1 MARTSYHIIRVVYH
15 PIRKIAYFLF
25 VYLLLGVSP
34 LFGAPVSFLPAS
46 QIKAGMHGVGKTVFL
61 GDKVE
66 DFDVEVLGVLENVG
80 PRQSLII
87 VRVAGGPLQ
96 HTGIM
101 QGMSGS
107 PIYIDGKLIGALA
120 FAFPF
125 AKDPIGAVRPV
136 AEMLSVSDETNPVRR
151 AGLPADSNLLAGISK
166 PPAIN
171 GQMLQIAT
179 PLSLGGF
186 TSATIDHFS
195 PQLKALGL
203 EPRQGAGMGGRVI
216 DRMGNAADL
225 HPGSMISVEL
235 MTGDLAVGADGTVT
249 HIEGN
254 QLYAFGHR
262 FMDLGPTGLPF
273 TRSEV
278 LTLLPNIN
286 TSFKISA
293 PHELMGVISQDRNT
307 AIAGTLGKRA
317 DLLPVEITM
326 ARAGRTFETYRVNMV
341 HDRYLSPVLL
351 QMAVFSAVDAT
362 ERAAGESSISL
373 KGDIELDSR
382 PSIPLS
388 AIYAG
393 EANLPLQA
401 SLAGALPLAYLMQGA
416 FDDVRIKKV
425 NLTINSTDAHKQLQI
440 EDVTAS
446 RKDVHP
452 GESVD
457 ITTRL
462 AGINGIEILRTIKYE
477 VPIGASPG
485 TLYFSVSDGS
495 QTSLTDLRAAY
506 GSTARTPDQLI
517 DALQHLRGNDKAYV
531 RVWRAEPSYVLSGEE
546 IPDPPPSLAMIL
558 NSAVPNTVVKNAKVA
573 EFIIDGAGNVI
584 TGSKTVQ
591 VEVRS

>member
-1 MARTSYHIIRVVYH
+1 M
-15 PIRKIAYFLF
+15 
-25 VYLLLGVSP
+25 
-34 LFGAPVSFLPAS
+34 PVS
-46 QIKAGMHGVGKTVFL
+46 QIKAGMHGIGKTVFL

-66 DFDVEVLGVLENVG
+66 DFDVEILGVLENVG
-80 PRQSLII
+80 PRESLII
-87 VRVAGGPLQ
+87 VKLSGGPLQ
-96 HTGIM
+96 HTGVM

-107 PIYIDGKLIGALA
+107 PVYIDGKLIGALA

-125 AKDPIGAVRPV
+125 AKDPIGAVRPIE
-136 AEMLSVSDETNPVRR
+136 EMLPVSNEIGPVRR
-151 AGLPADSNLLAGISK
+151 AAIPNERDLLAAISK
-166 PPAIN
+166 PEAIN

-179 PLSLGGF
+179 PLSFGGF
-186 TSATIDHFS
+186 TSATIEHFS
-195 PQLKALGL
+195 PQLKSLGL
-203 EPRQGAGMGGRVI
+203 EPRQGAGMGGRVD
-216 DRMGNAADL
+216 DRMGSPSDL

-249 HIEGN
+249 HIDGN
-254 QLYAFGHR
+254 QVYAFGHR

-278 LTLLPNIN
+278 LALLPNVN

-326 ARAGRTFETYRVNMV
+326 ARAGRNFDTYHINMI

-362 ERAAGESSISL
+362 ERAAGESSISV
-373 KGDIELDSR
+373 KGEIELDGR
-382 PSIPLS
+382 PSVPLS

-416 FDDVRIKKV
+416 FSDVRIKKI
-425 NLTINSTDAHKQLQI
+425 NLQLNSTDAHKQLQI
-440 EDVTAS
+440 EDVTTS
-446 RKDVHP
+446 RKDVRP
-452 GESVD
+452 GETIEIS
-457 ITTRL
+457 TRL
-462 AGINGIEILRTIKYE
+462 VGENGFEVLKTVKYE
-477 VPIGASPG
+477 VPIGASSG
-485 TLYFSVSDGS
+485 TLFFSVSDGS
-495 QTSLTDLRAAY
+495 QTSLLDLRSTY
-506 GSTARTPDQLI
+506 GSVPRNSEQLI
-517 DALQHLRGNDKAYV
+517 DALHNLRANDKAYL

-558 NSAVPNTVVKNAKVA
+558 NSAVPTTAVRNAKVA
-573 EFIIDGAGNVI
+573 EYVIDGGGNVV

-591 VEVRS
+591 VEVHS

>member
-1 MARTSYHIIRVVYH
+1 LEV
-15 PIRKIAYFLF
+15 FLA
-25 VYLLLGVSP
+25 L
-34 LFGAPVSFLPAS
+34 GAPVSFLPVS
-46 QIKAGMHGVGKTVFL
+46 QIKAGMHGVGKTVFQ

-66 DFDVEVLGVLENVG
+66 DFEVEVLGVLENVG
-80 PRQSLII
+80 PRESLII
-87 VRVAGGPLQ
+87 VRLSGGPLQ

-107 PIYIDGKLIGALA
+107 PIYVDGKLIGALA

-125 AKDPIGAVRPV
+125 AKDPIGAVRPI
-136 AEMLSVSDETNPVRR
+136 AEMLPVAGESNTIRR
-151 AGLPADSNLLAGISK
+151 AGLPSDSNLLAAISK
-166 PPAIN
+166 PETIN

-186 TSATIDHFS
+186 TSATIEHFS
-195 PQLKALGL
+195 PQLRALGL
-203 EPRQGAGMGGRVI
+203 EPRQGAGMGGRVE
-216 DRMGNAADL
+216 DRMGNPAAL

-249 HIEGN
+249 HIDGN

-278 LTLLPNIN
+278 LALLPNVN

-317 DLLPVEITM
+317 NLLPVEITM
-326 ARAGRTFETYRVNMV
+326 ARAGRNFDTYHVNMI

-362 ERAAGESSISL
+362 ERAAGESSISV
-373 KGDIELDSR
+373 KGDIELDGR

-393 EANLPLQA
+393 EANIPLQA

-425 NLTINSTDAHKQLQI
+425 SLQINSADAHKQLQI
-440 EDVTAS
+440 EEVTAS
-446 RKDVHP
+446 LRDVRP
-452 GESVD
+452 GQTVE

-462 AGINGIEILRTIKYE
+462 AGDNGVEILRTIKYE
-477 VPIGASPG
+477 VPIGAPPG

-495 QTSLTDLRAAY
+495 QTSLMDLRATY
-506 GSTARTPDQLI
+506 GSTARNANQLI
-517 DALQHLRGNDKAYV
+517 DALHNLRGNDKAYL
-531 RVWRAEPSYVLSGEE
+531 RVWRAEPSYVVSGEE

-558 NSAVPNTVVKNAKVA
+558 NSTVPSTVIRNAKVA
-573 EFIIDGAGNVI
+573 EFVIDGGGNVV

>member
-1 MARTSYHIIRVVYH
+1 MRGT
-15 PIRKIAYFLF
+15 
-25 VYLLLGVSP
+25 
-34 LFGAPVSFLPAS
+34 
-46 QIKAGMHGVGKTVFL
+46 GKTVFQ
-61 GDKVE
+61 GDRIE
-66 DFDVEVLGVLENVG
+66 SFDVEILGVLENVG
-80 PRQSLII
+80 PHESLII
-87 VRVAGGPLQ
+87 VRLSGGPLQ

-107 PIYIDGKLIGALA
+107 PVYVEGKLIGALA

-125 AKDPIGAVRPV
+125 AKDPIGAVRPIS
-136 AEMLSVSDETNPVRR
+136 EMLPVSSETAPLRR
-151 AGLPADSNLLAGISK
+151 AALSSEKNLLAGLSK
-166 PPAIN
+166 PETLN

-186 TSATIDHFS
+186 TSAAIEYFS

-203 EPRQGAGMGGRVI
+203 EPRQGAGMGGRVE
-216 DRMGNAADL
+216 DRMGNPAAL

-235 MTGDLAVGADGTVT
+235 MTGDLTVGADGTVT
-249 HIEGN
+249 HIDGN
-254 QLYAFGHR
+254 QIYAFGHR

-278 LTLLPNIN
+278 LALLPNVN

-293 PHELMGVISQDRNT
+293 PHELMGVINQDRNT

-317 DLLPVEITM
+317 RLLPVQITM
-326 ARAGRTFETYRVNMV
+326 ARAGRSFDTYRVNLI

-362 ERAAGESSISL
+362 ERAAGESSIAVT
-373 KGDIELDSR
+373 GDIQLEGR
-382 PSIPLS
+382 PPIPLS

-393 EANLPLQA
+393 ETNLPLQA

-416 FDDVRIKKV
+416 FDDIKLSKI
-425 NLTINSTDAHKQLQI
+425 NLTIDSTDAHKQLQI
-440 EDVTAS
+440 EDITTS
-446 RKDVHP
+446 RKDVRP
-452 GESVD
+452 GESIEV
-457 ITTRL
+457 TTRL
-462 AGINGIEILRTIKYE
+462 AGVNGLEILRTVKYD
-477 VPIGASPG
+477 VPIGAPPG

-495 QTSLTDLRAAY
+495 QTSLLDLRATY
-506 GSTARTPDQLI
+506 GSTARTSAQLI
-517 DALQHLRGNDKAYV
+517 EALHNLRSNDKAYL

-558 NSAVPNTVVKNAKVA
+558 NSAVPSTVIRNAKVA
-573 EFIIDGAGNVI
+573 EFILDGGGNVV
-584 TGSKTVQ
+584 TGSKTAQ

>member
-1 MARTSYHIIRVVYH
+1 MR
-15 PIRKIAYFLF
+15 
-25 VYLLLGVSP
+25 
-34 LFGAPVSFLPAS
+34 
-46 QIKAGMHGVGKTVFL
+46 GVGKTVFL

-66 DFDVEVLGVLENVG
+66 DFEVEILGVLENVG

-87 VRVAGGPLQ
+87 VRIAGGPLQ

-125 AKDPIGAVRPV
+125 AKDPIGAVRPIL
-136 AEMLSVSDETNPVRR
+136 EMLPVSDENNPVRR
-151 AGLPADSNLLAGISK
+151 TGAPNDSNLLAAISK
-166 PPAIN
+166 PPSVD

-179 PLSLGGF
+179 PLSFGGF

-216 DRMGNAADL
+216 DRMGNPADL

-249 HIEGN
+249 HIDGN
-254 QLYAFGHR
+254 QIYAFGHR

-278 LTLLPNIN
+278 LTLLPNVN

-317 DLLPVEITM
+317 NLLPVEISM
-326 ARAGRTFETYRVNMV
+326 ERAGRNFDTYRVNMI

-362 ERAAGESSISL
+362 ERAAGESSISV
-373 KGDIELDSR
+373 KGDIELENR

-416 FDDVRIKKV
+416 FDDVRVKKI

-446 RKDVHP
+446 RKDVRP

-462 AGINGIEILRTIKYE
+462 AGENGIEILRTIKYE
-477 VPIGASPG
+477 VPIGASAG

-495 QTSLTDLRAAY
+495 QTSLTDLRATY
-506 GSTARTPDQLI
+506 GSTARTSAQLI
-517 DALQHLRGNDKAYV
+517 EALHHLRGNDKAYL
-531 RVWRAEPSYVLSGEE
+531 RVWRAEPSYVVSGEE

-558 NSAVPNTVVKNAKVA
+558 NSAVPSTVVRNAKVA
-573 EFIIDGAGNVI
+573 EFVIDGGGNVV

>member
-1 MARTSYHIIRVVYH
+1 
-15 PIRKIAYFLF
+15 
-25 VYLLLGVSP
+25 
-34 LFGAPVSFLPAS
+34 
-46 QIKAGMHGVGKTVFL
+46 MHGVGKTVFQ

-66 DFDVEVLGVLENVG
+66 NFDVEILGVLENVG

-87 VRVAGGPLQ
+87 VRLAGELLQ

-107 PIYIDGKLIGALA
+107 PIYVDGKLIGALA

-125 AKDPIGAVRPV
+125 AKDPIGAVRPIG
-136 AEMLSVSDETNPVRR
+136 EMLPISNETAPVRR
-151 AGLPADSNLLAGISK
+151 ASLDPGNNLLAAISK
-166 PPAIN
+166 PEAIN

-186 TSATIDHFS
+186 TSATLEHFS

-203 EPRQGAGMGGRVI
+203 EPRQGAAMGGGRI
-216 DRMGNAADL
+216 GDRMGDPSAL

-249 HIEGN
+249 HIDGD
-254 QLYAFGHR
+254 QIYAFGHR

-278 LTLLPNIN
+278 LALLPNLN

-317 DLLPVEITM
+317 NLLPVEITM
-326 ARAGRTFETYRVNMV
+326 ARAGNTFDTYRINMIQ
-341 HDRYLSPVLL
+341 DRYLSPVLL

-362 ERAAGESSISL
+362 ERAAGPSSIAVN
-373 KGDIELDSR
+373 GNIELEGR
-382 PSIPLS
+382 PPIPLS

-393 EANLPLQA
+393 EANLPLQV
-401 SLAGALPLAYLMQGA
+401 SLAGALPLSYLMQGG
-416 FDDVRIKKV
+416 FDSLRVKKI
-425 NLTINSTDAHKQLQI
+425 NLRLNSTDAHKQLQI

-446 RKDVHP
+446 RKDVRP
-452 GESVD
+452 GETIE

-462 AGINGIEILRTIKYE
+462 AGDNGLEILRTVKYE

-485 TLYFSVSDGS
+485 TLYFSVADGS
-495 QTSLTDLRAAY
+495 QTSLTELRATY
-506 GSTARTPDQLI
+506 GSTSRTPEQLI
-517 DALQHLRGNDKAYV
+517 EALHRLRANDKAYL
-531 RVWRAEPSYVLSGEE
+531 RVWRAEPSYVVSGEE

-558 NSAVPNTVVKNAKVA
+558 NSAVPTTVVRNAKVT
-573 EFIIDGAGNVI
+573 EFVLDGGGNVV
-584 TGSKTVQ
+584 TGSKTIQ

>member
-1 MARTSYHIIRVVYH
+1 M
-15 PIRKIAYFLF
+15 IRKFAYFLF
-25 VYLLLGVSP
+25 ICL
-34 LFGAPVSFLPAS
+34 LFGIHPLDSAPISFLPVS
-46 QIKAGMHGVGKTVFL
+46 EIKVGMRGIGKTVFL
-61 GDKVE
+61 GNKVE
-66 DFDVEVLGVLENVG
+66 DFEVEVLGVLENVG
-80 PRQSLII
+80 PRESLII
-87 VRVAGGPLQ
+87 VRVSGGPLQ

-107 PIYIDGKLIGALA
+107 PIYIEGKLIGALA

-125 AKDPIGAVRPV
+125 AKDPIGAVRPIG
-136 AEMLSVSDETNPVRR
+136 EMLPVSNELSPVRR
-151 AGLPADSNLLAGISK
+151 TGLPSDSNLLAAISK
-166 PPAIN
+166 PQAIN

-186 TSATIDHFS
+186 TSTTIEHFS

-216 DRMGNAADL
+216 DRMGNPADL

-249 HIEGN
+249 HIDGN

-278 LTLLPNIN
+278 LTLLPNLN

-326 ARAGRTFETYRVNMV
+326 ARAGRNFDTYHVNMI

-362 ERAAGESSISL
+362 ERAAGESSISV
-373 KGDIELDSR
+373 KGDIELDGR
-382 PSIPLS
+382 PAIPLS

-416 FDDVRIKKV
+416 FDDVRIKKI

-446 RKDVHP
+446 RKDVRP

-462 AGINGIEILRTIKYE
+462 AGENGIEILRTIKYD

-495 QTSLTDLRAAY
+495 QTSLTDLRATY
-506 GSTARTPDQLI
+506 GSTARTPEQLI
-517 DALQHLRGNDKAYV
+517 EALHNLRGNDKAYM

-558 NSAVPNTVVKNAKVA
+558 NSAVPNTVVRNAKVA
-573 EFIIDGAGNVI
+573 EFVIDGAGNVV

>member
-1 MARTSYHIIRVVYH
+1 
-15 PIRKIAYFLF
+15 
-25 VYLLLGVSP
+25 
-34 LFGAPVSFLPAS
+34 
-46 QIKAGMHGVGKTVFL
+46 MHGVGKTVFK

-66 DFDVEVLGVLENVG
+66 DFDVEILGVLENVG

-87 VRVAGGPLQ
+87 VRLAGELLQ

-107 PIYIDGKLIGALA
+107 PIYVDGKLIGALA

-125 AKDPIGAVRPV
+125 AKDPIGAVRPI
-136 AEMLSVSDETNPVRR
+136 AEMLPVSNEAAPVRR
-151 AGLPADSNLLAGISK
+151 ASLAPGNNLLAAISK
-166 PPAIN
+166 PETIN

-179 PLSLGGF
+179 PLNLSGF

-195 PQLKALGL
+195 PQLRALGL
-203 EPRQGAGMGGRVI
+203 EPRQGGGMGGRVEE
-216 DRMGNAADL
+216 RMGNPAAL

-249 HIEGN
+249 HIDGN
-254 QLYAFGHR
+254 NLYAFGHR

-278 LTLLPNIN
+278 IALLPNLN
-286 TSFKISA
+286 SSFKISA

-317 DLLPVEITM
+317 NLMPVEISM
-326 ARAGRTFETYRVNMV
+326 ARAGRNFDTYRINMIN
-341 HDRYLSPVLL
+341 DRYLSPVLL
-351 QMAVFSAVDAT
+351 QMAVFSSVDAT
-362 ERAAGESSISL
+362 ERAAGPSSIAVN
-373 KGDIELDSR
+373 GNIELEGR

-393 EANLPLQA
+393 EANLPLQV
-401 SLAGALPLAYLMQGA
+401 SLAGALPLSYLMQGG
-416 FDDVRIKKV
+416 FDSLRVKKI
-425 NLTINSTDAHKQLQI
+425 NLRLNSTDAHKQLQI
-440 EDVTAS
+440 EDVSAS
-446 RKDVHP
+446 RKDVRP
-452 GESVD
+452 GETVE

-462 AGINGIEILRTIKYE
+462 AGVNGLEILRTIKYE
-477 VPIGASPG
+477 VPVGASPG
-485 TLYFSVSDGS
+485 TLFFSVSDGS
-495 QTSLTDLRAAY
+495 QTSLLDLRATY
-506 GSTARTPDQLI
+506 GSTARNSEQLI
-517 DALQHLRGNDKAYV
+517 DALHHLRGNDKAYL

-558 NSAVPNTVVKNAKVA
+558 NSAVPTTAVRNSKVT
-573 EFIIDGAGNVI
+573 EFVLDGGGNVV
-584 TGSKTVQ
+584 TGSKTIQ

>member
-1 MARTSYHIIRVVYH
+1 VVCVLF
-15 PIRKIAYFLF
+15 RKISLFLF
-25 VYLLLGVSP
+25 VYLLLGV
-34 LFGAPVSFLPAS
+34 APAAAAPIAFLSAG
-46 QIKAGMHGVGKTVFL
+46 QVKAGMHGTGKTVFQ

-66 DFDVEVLGVLENVG
+66 DFDVEILGVLENVG
-80 PRQSLII
+80 PHESLII
-87 VRVAGGPLQ
+87 ARISGGPLQ
-96 HTGIM
+96 HTGVM

-125 AKDPIGAVRPV
+125 AKDPIGAIRPIEEMIPV
-136 AEMLSVSDETNPVRR
+136 ASETAPIRR
-151 AGLPADSNLLAGISK
+151 ASAHGPAPDAANLLAGLTK
-166 PPAIN
+166 PEAIN

-179 PLSLGGF
+179 PLSFGGF

-203 EPRQGAGMGGRVI
+203 EPRQGAGMGGRV
-216 DRMGNAADL
+216 DDHMGNPAAL

-249 HIEGN
+249 HIDGEKV
-254 QLYAFGHR
+254 YAFGHR

-278 LTLLPNIN
+278 LALLPNIN

-293 PHELMGVISQDRNT
+293 PHELMGVISEDRNT

-317 DLLPVEITM
+317 NLLPVEINM
-326 ARAGRTFETYRVNMV
+326 ARAGRNFETYHVNMV

-351 QMAVFSAVDAT
+351 QMAVFSAIDAT
-362 ERAAGESSISL
+362 ERSAGESSISV
-373 KGDIELDSR
+373 KGEIQLEGR
-382 PSIPLS
+382 PPVPLS
-388 AIYAG
+388 AMYAG
-393 EANLPLQA
+393 DGNLPLQA
-401 SLAGALPLAYLMQGA
+401 SLAGALPLAYLMQGG
-416 FDDVRIKKV
+416 FDDVRIKKIS
-425 NLTINSTDAHKQLQI
+425 LAINSTDAHKQLQI
-440 EDVTAS
+440 EDVSAS
-446 RKDVHP
+446 RKEVRP
-452 GESVD
+452 GESVE

-462 AGINGIEILRTIKYE
+462 AGENGLEILRTIKYD

-485 TLYFSVSDGS
+485 TLFFSVNDGS
-495 QTSLTDLRAAY
+495 QTSLTELRATY

-517 DALQHLRGNDKAYV
+517 EAIQRLRANDKAYV
-531 RVWRAEPSYVLSGEE
+531 RVWRAEPSYQVSGEE
-546 IPDPPPSLAMIL
+546 IPDPPPSLALIL
-558 NSAVPNTVVKNAKVA
+558 NSTVASTAVRNAKVA
-573 EFIIDGAGNVI
+573 EFVIDGGGNVV

>member
-1 MARTSYHIIRVVYH
+1 
-15 PIRKIAYFLF
+15 L
-25 VYLLLGVSP
+25 
-34 LFGAPVSFLPAS
+34 FLPVS

-66 DFDVEVLGVLENVG
+66 DFEVEILGVLENVG

-107 PIYIDGKLIGALA
+107 PIYVDGKLIGALA

-125 AKDPIGAVRPV
+125 AEDPIGAVRPIG
-136 AEMLSVSDETNPVRR
+136 EMLPVSDENNPIRR
-151 AGLPADSNLLAGISK
+151 AALPTDSNLLAGIPK
-166 PPAIN
+166 PPSIN

-186 TSATIDHFS
+186 TSATIDHFA

-216 DRMGNAADL
+216 DRMGNPRDL

-249 HIEGN
+249 HIDGN

-262 FMDLGPTGLPF
+262 FMDLGPTGIPF

-278 LTLLPNIN
+278 LTLLPNVN

-317 DLLPVEITM
+317 NLLPVEITM
-326 ARAGRTFETYRVNMV
+326 ARAGRNFDTYRINMI

-373 KGDIELDSR
+373 KGDIELDGRS
-382 PSIPLS
+382 SIPLS

-393 EANLPLQA
+393 EASLPLQA

-416 FDDVRIKKV
+416 FDDIRVKKI

-446 RKDVHP
+446 RKDVRP

-462 AGINGIEILRTIKYE
+462 AGENGIEILRTIKYE
-477 VPIGASPG
+477 VPIGAAPG

-495 QTSLTDLRAAY
+495 QTSLTDLRATY
-506 GSTARTPDQLI
+506 GSTARTSDQLI
-517 DALQHLRGNDKAYV
+517 EALHHLRGNDKAYL
-531 RVWRAEPSYVLSGEE
+531 RVWRAEPSYVVSGEE

-558 NSAVPNTVVKNAKVA
+558 NSAVPSTVVRNAKVV
-573 EFIIDGAGNVI
+573 EFVIDGAGNVV

>member
-1 MARTSYHIIRVVYH
+1 MR
-15 PIRKIAYFLF
+15 
-25 VYLLLGVSP
+25 
-34 LFGAPVSFLPAS
+34 
-46 QIKAGMHGVGKTVFL
+46 GVGKTVFL

-66 DFDVEVLGVLENVG
+66 DFEVEILGVLENVG

-87 VRVAGGPLQ
+87 VRIAGGPLQ
-96 HTGIM
+96 RTGIM

-125 AKDPIGAVRPV
+125 AKDPIGAVRPIL
-136 AEMLSVSDETNPVRR
+136 EMLPVSDENNPVRR
-151 AGLPADSNLLAGISK
+151 TGAPNDSNLLAAISK
-166 PPAIN
+166 PPSVD

-179 PLSLGGF
+179 PLSFGGF

-216 DRMGNAADL
+216 DRMGNPADL

-249 HIEGN
+249 HIDGN
-254 QLYAFGHR
+254 QIYAFGHR

-278 LTLLPNIN
+278 LTLLPNVN

-317 DLLPVEITM
+317 NLLPVEISM
-326 ARAGRTFETYRVNMV
+326 ERAGRNFDTYRVNMI

-362 ERAAGESSISL
+362 ERAAGESSISV
-373 KGDIELDSR
+373 KGDIELENR

-416 FDDVRIKKV
+416 FDDVRVKKI

-446 RKDVHP
+446 RKDVRP

-462 AGINGIEILRTIKYE
+462 AGENGIEILRTIKYE
-477 VPIGASPG
+477 VPIGASAG

-495 QTSLTDLRAAY
+495 QTSLTDLRATY
-506 GSTARTPDQLI
+506 GSTARTSAQLI
-517 DALQHLRGNDKAYV
+517 EALHHLRGNDKAYL
-531 RVWRAEPSYVLSGEE
+531 RVWRAEPSYVVSGEE

-558 NSAVPNTVVKNAKVA
+558 NSAVPSTVVRNAKVA
-573 EFIIDGAGNVI
+573 EFVIDGGGNVV

>member
-1 MARTSYHIIRVVYH
+1 MVPAFV
-15 PIRKIAYFLF
+15 RKYLYFLI
-25 VYLLLGVSP
+25 VYLLLEVFP
-34 LFGAPVSFLPAS
+34 APAAPISFLAVS
-46 QIKAGMHGVGKTVFL
+46 QIRTGMHGIGKTVFL

-66 DFDVEVLGVLENVG
+66 DFDVEILGVLENVG
-80 PRQSLII
+80 PRESLII
-87 VRVAGGPLQ
+87 VRLSGGPLQ

-125 AKDPIGAVRPV
+125 AKDPIGAVRPI
-136 AEMLSVSDETNPVRR
+136 AEMLPVASETAPLRR
-151 AGLPADSNLLAGISK
+151 AAVPSESNLLAGLSK
-166 PPAIN
+166 PEAIN
-171 GQMLQIAT
+171 GQMLQIST

-186 TSATIDHFS
+186 TSATIEHFA
-195 PQLKALGL
+195 PQLKSLGL
-203 EPRQGAGMGGRVI
+203 EPRQGAGMGGRVE
-216 DRMGNAADL
+216 DRMGNPAAL

-235 MTGDLAVGADGTVT
+235 MTGDLAVGADGTIT
-249 HIEGN
+249 HIDGN
-254 QLYAFGHR
+254 QVYAFGHR

-278 LTLLPNIN
+278 LTLLPNLN
-286 TSFKISA
+286 TSFKISS

-317 DLLPVEITM
+317 NLLPVEISM
-326 ARAGRTFETYRVNMV
+326 ARAGRNLDTYRINMI

-362 ERAAGESSISL
+362 ERAAGESSISV
-373 KGDIELDSR
+373 KGEIELEGR
-382 PSIPLS
+382 PPIPLS
-388 AIYAG
+388 AIYTG
-393 EANLPLQA
+393 ETNLPLQA

-416 FDDVRIKKV
+416 FDDVRVKKI
-425 NLTINSTDAHKQLQI
+425 NLAINSTDAHKQLQI
-440 EDVTAS
+440 EDVTSS
-446 RKDVHP
+446 RKDVRP
-452 GESVD
+452 GETIE

-462 AGINGIEILRTIKYE
+462 AGENGAELLRTIRYQ

-495 QTSLTDLRAAY
+495 QTSLTDLRATY
-506 GSTARTPDQLI
+506 GSTSRNPDQLI
-517 DALQHLRGNDKAYV
+517 QALHRLRGNDKAYV
-531 RVWRAEPSYVLSGEE
+531 RVWRAEPSYVVSGEE

-558 NSAVPNTVVKNAKVA
+558 NSAVPSTVVRNAKVA
-573 EFIIDGAGNVI
+573 EFVIDGAGNLV
-584 TGSKTVQ
+584 TGSKTIQ

>member
-1 MARTSYHIIRVVYH
+1 
-15 PIRKIAYFLF
+15 
-25 VYLLLGVSP
+25 
-34 LFGAPVSFLPAS
+34 
-46 QIKAGMHGVGKTVFL
+46 MHGVGKTVFH

-66 DFDVEVLGVLENVG
+66 DFDVEILGVLENIG

-87 VRVAGGPLQ
+87 VRLSGELLQ

-107 PIYIDGKLIGALA
+107 PIYVDGKLIGALA

-125 AKDPIGAVRPV
+125 AKDPIGAVRPIG
-136 AEMLSVSDETNPVRR
+136 EMLTVSNETAPVRR
-151 AGLPADSNLLAGISK
+151 ASLGSGNNLLAAISK
-166 PPAIN
+166 PEAIN
-171 GQMLQIAT
+171 GQMAQIAT

-186 TSATIDHFS
+186 TSATIEHFA

-203 EPRQGAGMGGRVI
+203 EPRQGAGMGGRI
-216 DRMGNAADL
+216 GDRMGDPSAL

-249 HIEGN
+249 HIDGD
-254 QLYAFGHR
+254 QIYAFGHR

-278 LTLLPNIN
+278 LALLPNVN

-317 DLLPVEITM
+317 NLLPVEITM
-326 ARAGRTFETYRVNMV
+326 ARAGRDFDTYRINMIQ
-341 HDRYLSPVLL
+341 DRYLSPVLL

-362 ERAAGESSISL
+362 ERAAGPSSISVN
-373 KGDIELDSR
+373 GTIELDGR
-382 PSIPLS
+382 PAIPLS

-393 EANLPLQA
+393 EANLPLQV
-401 SLAGALPLAYLMQGA
+401 SLAGALPLSYLMQGGFA
-416 FDDVRIKKV
+416 DVRVKKI
-425 NLTINSTDAHKQLQI
+425 NLHINSTDAHKQLQI

-446 RKDVHP
+446 RKDVRP
-452 GESVD
+452 GETVE

-462 AGINGIEILRTIKYE
+462 AGENGLEILRTVRYE

-495 QTSLTDLRAAY
+495 QTSIMDLRATY
-506 GSTARTPDQLI
+506 GSTARTPDKLI
-517 DALQHLRGNDKAYV
+517 EALLRLRANDKAYL
-531 RVWRAEPSYVLSGEE
+531 RVWRAEPSYVVSGEE

-558 NSAVPNTVVKNAKVA
+558 NSSVPATAVRNAKVI
-573 EFIIDGAGNVI
+573 EFVLDGAGNVV